1 MESLILQI
9 YIYATFTIVLIYILI
24 NFTFTIKSLEAIHKK
39 DEKRKKK
46 LNQYEDMTQVIM
58 DITSITFLIICSIPL
73 LTWTNGVIIVTLG
86 CMSITLSIAEYAN
99 KYRWHNYY
107 NHIKLMIYKIASII
121 LLGVVILS
129 MVIQHS

>member
-1 MESLILQI
+1 MLQI

-46 LNQYEDMTQVIM
+46 LNQYEDMTQVFM
-58 DITSITFLIICSIPL
+58 DIISIIVLIICSMPL
-73 LTWTNGVIIVTLG
+73 LTWTSGVIIITLG

-99 KYRWHNYY
+99 QYRWYNYY
-107 NHIKLMIYKIASII
+107 NRIKLMIYKIASMM
-121 LLGVVILS
+121 LFGVVL
-129 MVIQHS
+129 VIIVLKHN

>member
-1 MESLILQI
+1 MLQI
-9 YIYATFTIVLIYILI
+9 YIYTTFTIVLIYILI

-46 LNQYEDMTQVIM
+46 LNQYEDMTQVFM
-58 DITSITFLIICSIPL
+58 DIISIIVLIICSIPL
-73 LTWTNGVIIVTLG
+73 LTWTSGVIIITLG

-99 KYRWHNYY
+99 QYRWHYHYKHMN
-107 NHIKLMIYKIASII
+107 LMIYKIASII